1 VSGRRALL
9 VVAAGVAVA
18 GTYVRWI
25 RPWQMHW
32 GATPE
37 EVARSLPGDDL
48 IPNATWNATR
58 AVTVAATPEQIW
70 PWLLQIGW
78 GRAGW
83 YGYDLVDNG
92 GRPSVWEIL
101 PEHQHLEVGKE
112 FPMSPWTATVCYA
125 FEEPRWMLW
134 RGRPDPPASSST
146 DAPGPSGQG
155 TSVGQAQRL
164 VASGGTWLWYLD
176 PIDERHTRLMTRLR
190 DEYRW
195 TSPFIAAQLVID
207 VVDFPFMRKVLLGI
221 KARAEAAARGGAL
234 AS

>member
-1 VSGRRALL
+1 MSGRRALL

-70 PWLLQIGW
+70 PWLLQLGW

-83 YGYDLVDNG
+83 YGYDWVDNG
-92 GRPSVWEIL
+92 ARPSAWEIL
-101 PEHQHLEVGKE
+101 PEHQGLEVGKA
-112 FPMSPWTATVCYA
+112 FPMSPWTSMRCYD
-125 FEEPRWMLW
+125 FEENRWMLW
-134 RGRPDPPASSST
+134 RAGDRA
-146 DAPGPSGQG
+146 
-155 TSVGQAQRL
+155 
-164 VASGGTWLWYLD
+164 GTWLWYLAAV
-176 PIDERHTRLMTRLR
+176 DETHTRLITRMR

-195 TSPFIAAQLVID
+195 SNPLVLPQQIATELGD
-207 VVDFPFMRKVLLGI
+207 LPFMRKCMLGI
-221 KARAEAAARGGAL
+221 KARAERLARQQAQDAG
-234 AS
+234 